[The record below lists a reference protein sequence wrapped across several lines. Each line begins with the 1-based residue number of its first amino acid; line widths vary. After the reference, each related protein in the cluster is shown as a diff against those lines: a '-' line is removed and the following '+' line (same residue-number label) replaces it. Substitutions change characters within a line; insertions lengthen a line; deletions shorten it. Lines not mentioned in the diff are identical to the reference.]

1 MLTFSEK
8 TNVFYINLD
17 KGEVMDIEELIM
29 SWIEA
34 FKSLSYFG
42 IFLALCIEFI
52 PAEIVLPLAGYWVSK
67 GDMTLAGAVLA
78 GSLGGVAG
86 PLTLYWIGRYGGRP
100 FLERFGKYLFI
111 KPEALDKSDEFF
123 KKHGGFVAFSGRFL
137 PGIRTLISIPC
148 GIAKMNVWVFSLY
161 TFIAMVPITFVY
173 VYLGVKLGENWKEV
187 GSILDQYMLPIG
199 IAILVLFVFYL
210 LLKKRKKRTHSEHL
224 SVFLKNKR

>member
-1 MLTFSEK
+1 MLTFAEK
-8 TNVFYINLD
+8 TKCIIHKYE
-17 KGEVMDIEELIM
+17 KGEVMAIEELVM

-67 GDMTLAGAVLA
+67 GDMTLFGAVLA

-123 KKHGGFVAFSGRFL
+123 KSMGDL
-137 PGIRTLISIPC
+137 
-148 GIAKMNVWVFSLY
+148 
-161 TFIAMVPITFVY
+161 
-173 VYLGVKLGENWKEV
+173 
-187 GSILDQYMLPIG
+187 
-199 IAILVLFVFYL
+199 
-210 LLKKRKKRTHSEHL
+210 
-224 SVFLKNKR
+224 